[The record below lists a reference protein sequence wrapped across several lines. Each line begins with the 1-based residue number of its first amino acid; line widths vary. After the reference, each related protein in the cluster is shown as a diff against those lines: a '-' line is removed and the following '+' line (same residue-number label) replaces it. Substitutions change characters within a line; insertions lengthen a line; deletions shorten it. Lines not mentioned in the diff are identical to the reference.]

1 MKPLS
6 RTPRALARR
15 LKTPICKTCGQP
27 MIAETTYVPGQR
39 QRFRF
44 ACWTQ
49 GCTEGAWKVWAG
61 LKKFRIKPK
70 EGPYAAEKKMV
81 GS

>member
-44 ACWTQ
+44 ACWTAN
-49 GCTEGAWKVWAG
+49 CPANEGIPGAISKDSEV
-61 LKKFRIKPK
+61 KIK
-70 EGPYAAEKKMV
+70 ED
-81 GS
+81 